1 MRYFNSLPSIINAD
15 NQNNFYTLKN
25 LVTRSKLVSTLAK
38 NPLVFYNYSIQDTDT
53 PEIIAKKYYE
63 DSYRYWLVLLANEYM
78 DPQWSWPLNS
88 KQFTEYLIDKYK
100 EEAGAQPP
108 VEYTQTTVHHYEKLI
123 TSYDDGTQTTV
134 VKNIIIGEKE
144 YNSMVEKEY
153 TNRFNYGDNIKY
165 TLTKKSVSI
174 YDYEY
179 QLNESKRNIKLINSI
194 YIPQIELQFQ
204 VLMGT

>member
-15 NQNNFYTLKN
+15 NQNNLYTLKN

-53 PEIIAKKYYE
+53 PEIIAHKYYE

-88 KQFTEYLIDKYK
+88 KQFTEYLTDKYK
-100 EEAGAQPP
+100 TEAGTQP
-108 VEYTQTTVHHYEKLI
+108 VLEYTQTTVHHYEKLI
-123 TSYDDGTQTTV
+123 TSYDDGTQVTTI
-134 VKNIIIGEKE
+134 KNIIIGEKE
-144 YNSMVEKEY
+144 YNDMVEKEY

-194 YIPQIELQFQ
+194 YIPEIELQFQ